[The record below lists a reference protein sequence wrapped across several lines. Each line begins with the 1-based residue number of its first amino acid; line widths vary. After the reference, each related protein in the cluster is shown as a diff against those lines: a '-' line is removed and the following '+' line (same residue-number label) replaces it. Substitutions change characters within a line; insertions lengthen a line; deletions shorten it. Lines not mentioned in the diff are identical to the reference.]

1 MFVCFFFYLFGSL
14 SFICS
19 FFSVS
24 FCPCIGS
31 VTRFLS
37 RFLVRSVGILFVC
50 SFNTQF
56 PRLFVCS
63 VGRSVG
69 RSVGCEVGRSG
80 GRSLIRSVVFLV
92 GRAVGSSVS
101 RWVSLPFA
109 RVVVRLVVLLGVRFF
124 VRWSSK
130 CLFVSSF
137 LFISPLSSFL
147 CFLLFCSVFVCLSD
161 FLFFNRWM
169 FGYLLE
175 PINQRNAAS
184 EPWSVHAKPS
194 CTCFVVRSFCLF
206 RSYQWYFIDHYL
218 FISQCVSFCS
228 DLNSPLPMDIRY
240 WKEVEAAVGVWLP
253 CQLRW
258 E

>member
-1 MFVCFFFYLFGSL
+1 MRFCCLVCCLVFFVSSIQLDTNNLFVCFFFIYLFCSL

-69 RSVGCEVGRSG
+69 CSVGRSG
-80 GRSLIRSVVFLV
+80 GRSLIRSVVLLV
-92 GRAVGSSVS
+92 GRAVGLSVS

-109 RVVVRLVVLLGVRFF
+109 RVVVKLVVLLGVRFF
-124 VRWSSK
+124 VR
-130 CLFVSSF
+130 
-137 LFISPLSSFL
+137 
-147 CFLLFCSVFVCLSD
+147 
-161 FLFFNRWM
+161 
-169 FGYLLE
+169 
-175 PINQRNAAS
+175 
-184 EPWSVHAKPS
+184 
-194 CTCFVVRSFCLF
+194 
-206 RSYQWYFIDHYL
+206 
-218 FISQCVSFCS
+218 
-228 DLNSPLPMDIRY
+228 
-240 WKEVEAAVGVWLP
+240 
-253 CQLRW
+253 
-258 E
+258 